1 MTWRGSVT
9 PQDRLFGGLVYL
21 LPILDALPFGF
32 QFMHDFL
39 GISPGMILQL
49 PLVGLYY
56 TVRFLPFIVF
66 FALFMLVVR
75 NEAIAHFIRFNTM
88 QAILISIVLSLFGI
102 VWQYVLGPI
111 IGANMLATTLFNT
124 VFLGTLVAT
133 GYSVVQSALGRYAEI
148 PTLSDAAYTQ
158 VR

>member
-9 PQDRLFGGLVYL
+9 PQDRLFACLVYL
-21 LPILDALPFGF
+21 LPILDALPFGLS
-32 QFMHDFL
+32 FMSDFL
-39 GISPGMILQL
+39 GINPMAVLQL

-56 TVRFLPFIVF
+56 APFVPFIVF
-66 FALFMLVVR
+66 LVLFMLVVQ
-75 NEAIAHFIRFNTM
+75 NTNISHFIRFNTM

-102 VWQYVLGPI
+102 IWQYVLSSILGNTI
-111 IGANMLATTLFNT
+111 LATTLFNT
-124 VFLGTLVAT
+124 VFLGTLVAV

-148 PTLSDAAYTQ
+148 PTLSDAVYMR